1 MFESLFDKVAGISA
15 TLLKETPKQAFSSKY
30 WEILRNSFKRTALF
44 IEHLWWLL
52 LLYAFLQNFPSLPI
66 ILLLAIFLKLI
77 SLQTFNPIQ
86 DEGGAKRP
94 PLSVFPL

>member
-15 TLLKETPKQAFSSKY
+15 TLLKETPKQVFSSKY
-30 WEILRNSFKRTALF
+30 WEILRNSFKRRALF

-52 LLYAFLQNFPSLPI
+52 LLYALLQNLPSLPI
-66 ILLLAIFLKLI
+66 ILLLFLKLI

-86 DEGGAKRP
+86 DEGGAKRL
-94 PLSVFPL
+94 PLPVFPL

>member
-94 PLSVFPL
+94 PLPVFPL